1 MALAEPELAKQ
12 DFEAVVALA
21 PDNKAAANSI
31 VVCNSQIKEQK
42 KKEKKIYAN
51 MFEKFAQKDREV

>member
-1 MALAEPELAKQ
+1 MALGEPELAKK
-12 DFEAVVALA
+12 DFEAVVAMA
-21 PDNKAAANSI
+21 PDNKAALNSI

-42 KKEKKIYAN
+42 KKEKMIYAN